1 MKNKFV
7 FAAAVFVLA
16 AGLLF
21 AVLRKTAFTAGGS
34 DARQSAVAMPVS
46 GKQVVEVNVKEGYQ
60 PREIAAKAGVPLLLK
75 LKTQGAFDCSTAFSI
90 PKLGLGAQMPPNG
103 ETTLEIPPQKAGD
116 TLTGVC
122 RMGMYSLV
130 IRFS

>member
-1 MKNKFV
+1 MKNKIILPAAL
-7 FAAAVFVLA
+7 FAVV

-21 AVLRKTAFTAGGS
+21 AALRKGGLPAGGP
-34 DARQSAVAMPVS
+34 DAGPSAVAVS
-46 GKQVVEVNVKEGYQ
+46 ANGRQVVEVNVKEGYQ
-60 PREIAAKAGVPLLLK
+60 PREIMAKAGTPLLLK

-90 PKLGLGAQMPPNG
+90 PKLGLGAQMPPTG